1 LFQISKL
8 RHDASLRWFHQ
19 GHQKARGRPKL
30 YDGKV
35 LFTDLTR
42 FEAAGEENGMIFYSA
57 VINSPY
63 FQRNLCIVYVLK
75 HQGKHLHTALL
86 FSTDL
91 LLSASDIYRF
101 YKARFQIEFLFRD
114 AKQFTGWT
122 DCQSCQQHVLD
133 FHLNASMTALNL
145 IKLKDR
151 SQSPLQSTR
160 QHPISIASWKIR
172 NSHEHLL
179 QRFSFHLALNF
190 NAIKSSSI
198 FQYLCNFSTISS
210 STSSTPY

>member
-1 LFQISKL
+1 
-8 RHDASLRWFHQ
+8 
-19 GHQKARGRPKL
+19 
-30 YDGKV
+30 V
-35 LFTDLTR
+35 R
-42 FEAAGEENGMIFYSA
+42 FFYSLT
-57 VINSPY
+57 ITTN
-63 FQRNLCIVYVLK
+63 
-75 HQGKHLHTALL
+75 HHG
-86 FSTDL
+86 FSTT
-91 LLSASDIYRF
+91 YRF

-122 DCQSCQQHVLD
+122 DCQSRQQHVLD

-145 IKLKDR
+145 IKLEDR
-151 SQSPLQSTR
+151 SQSPLQSTG

-172 NSHEHLL
+172 NSYEHLL

-198 FQYLCNFSTISS
+198 FQYLCNFPTISS